1 MLKPQE
7 WESVLDNIASGRTI
21 ICLGAEL
28 FARSDQDLEQQIGE
42 ALAGLDNVRLYA
54 DGLFHFKGAGDMTAF
69 TKIKQFYNK
78 SHPELDALL
87 DQIAQLPVPLFIC
100 TSPDRQLERAFH
112 RLELPYRY
120 SLHHRKETAPALEPP
135 TAEEPLIYNLL
146 GDIEHRE
153 SMVLTHEDL
162 FEFLESL
169 MDGKKISRVL
179 KERVQS
185 AYNLIF
191 LGLPFSKWYVKVLLH
206 FLQKDLNKRALRY
219 AANRASDT
227 EIENFVLNEFGITCV
242 PVRIN
247 EFVDD
252 LCRRCA
258 EAGLLRKTG
267 PLSPA
272 GFHEKWL
279 RLVKNGELGD
289 LLDEI
294 TQYFEAHP
302 GPESDTAT
310 QVLLQLNA
318 RYSTLERAVAKGT
331 VSAENAQL
339 QRNQI
344 TDSLIQFI
352 QDIVRPLAT

>member
-28 FARSDQDLEQQIGE
+28 FAHSDKDLEQQINE

-69 TKIKQFYNK
+69 TKIKQFYNQNY
-78 SHPELDALL
+78 PELNVLL
-87 DQIAQLPVPLFIC
+87 DRIAQLPVPLFIG
-100 TSPDRQLERAFH
+100 TSPDHQLQRAFH

-120 SLHHRKETAPALEPP
+120 SFHHRKELAADIDPP
-135 TAEEPLIYNLL
+135 TAQEPLIYNLL

-169 MDGKKISRVL
+169 MEGKKISRVL
-179 KERVQS
+179 KERVQA

-191 LGLPFSKWYVKVLLH
+191 IGLPFGKWYVKVLLH
-206 FLQKDLNKRALRY
+206 FLQKDLSKRALRY
-219 AANRASDT
+219 AANHASDT
-227 EIENFVLNEFGITCV
+227 EIESFVLNEFGITCV
-242 PVRIN
+242 PVRIG
-247 EFVDD
+247 EFVGE
-252 LCRRCA
+252 LHRRCD
-258 EAGLLRKTG
+258 EAGLLRSTG
-267 PLSPA
+267 PVGPA
-272 GFHEKWL
+272 ARYDRWL
-279 RLVKNGELGD
+279 RRVQAGDLGD

-294 TQYFEAHP
+294 TQHFQADPSPEAN
-302 GPESDTAT
+302 EAT
-310 QVLLQLNA
+310 QMLLHLNA
-318 RYSTLERAVAKGT
+318 RYSTLERAVNKHT
-331 VSAENAQL
+331 ISEENAQL

-344 TDSLIQFI
+344 TDSLIQFL
-352 QDIVRPLAT
+352 QENVRPLAT

>member
-28 FARSDQDLEQQIGE
+28 FAHSGKDLEQQINE
-42 ALAGLDNVRLYA
+42 ALSGLDNVRLYA

-69 TKIKQFYNK
+69 TKIKQFYNQNY
-78 SHPELDALL
+78 PELNALL
-87 DQIAQLPVPLFIC
+87 DQIAQLPVPLFIG
-100 TSPDRQLERAFH
+100 TSPDHQLQRAFH

-120 SLHHRKETAPALEPP
+120 SLHHRKELAADIEPP
-135 TAEEPLIYNLL
+135 TAQEPLIYNLL

-191 LGLPFSKWYVKVLLH
+191 IGLPFGKWYVKVLLH

-219 AANRASDT
+219 AATHASDT

-242 PVRIN
+242 PVRIG
-247 EFVDD
+247 EFVGE
-252 LCRRCA
+252 LHRRCGA
-258 EAGLLRKTG
+258 AGLLRQTG
-267 PLSPA
+267 PVSPA
-272 GFHEKWL
+272 TRYEKWL
-279 RLVKNGELGD
+279 RLVKSGELGE

-294 TQYFEAHP
+294 SQHFEANP
-302 GPESDTAT
+302 SPETEVAS

-318 RYSTLERAVAKGT
+318 RYSTLERAVAKRT
-331 VSAENAQL
+331 ISEENAQL

-344 TDSLIQFI
+344 TDSLIQFL
-352 QDIVRPLAT
+352 QETVRPLAL